1 MKKYAI
7 IQAQVLCTPYIKS
20 TDAETAEDLVKDM
33 GNIGETMPE
42 GPLMVIDFD
51 NRRVLRVS
59 LDDDGNPVEEPEDE
73 AVEVSEAEDPEE
85 EAEAE
90 EEKPKATPKK
100 KATKA
105 KTPRKKAQ
113 PKAKVEE
120 EEPETGEEE
129 SEEAEEA
136 SEE

>member
-7 IQAQVLCTPYIKS
+7 IQAQVLCTPYVKT

-59 LDDDGNPVEEPEDE
+59 LDDDGNPLFTDNAGV
-73 AVEVSEAEDPEE
+73 AFG
-85 EAEAE
+85 
-90 EEKPKATPKK
+90 
-100 KATKA
+100 A
-105 KTPRKKAQ
+105 KTDW
-113 PKAKVEE
+113 EE
-120 EEPETGEEE
+120 FSKGTVVTLN
-129 SEEAEEA
+129 
-136 SEE
+136 